1 MRLLHTDN
9 LPADHRLITKLD
21 YLLFKNQSLFIV
33 ASASDFY
40 FIIKKPAMFAH
51 RAEEPGLNLYQTG
64 FPRVAAAW
72 MVDNIENKLWKSAT
86 EGGLPSGTYFIDE
99 DVGGE
104 NLKIRRTMH
113 VGADQDKGFVLLNF
127 SRPDLKFTE
136 KNFQEIDIS
145 DRLLLKG
152 GLLDVL
158 KQL

>member
-1 MRLLHTDN
+1 
-9 LPADHRLITKLD
+9 
-21 YLLFKNQSLFIV
+21 
-33 ASASDFY
+33 
-40 FIIKKPAMFAH
+40 
-51 RAEEPGLNLYQTG
+51 
-64 FPRVAAAW
+64 
-72 MVDNIENKLWKSAT
+72 MVDNIENKLWKSAA
-86 EGGLPSGTYFIDE
+86 EGCLPSGTYFIDE